1 MDYSSFGE
9 ELRNVMQDAEEN
21 IRNLGY
27 KKDDIEE
34 VISNIED
41 ANATLETALN
51 YIDDAVDSAQRLE
64 DDYIPQAQDILNY

>member
-1 MDYSSFGE
+1 
-9 ELRNVMQDAEEN
+9 MQDAEEN

>member
-1 MDYSSFGE
+1 MDYSSFAE

-34 VISNIED
+34 VISNIEV

>member
-1 MDYSSFGE
+1 MDYSSFAE

-64 DDYIPQAQDILNY
+64 DVYIPQAQDILNY

>member
-1 MDYSSFGE
+1 MDYSSFAE

-27 KKDDIEE
+27 KKDDIE
-34 VISNIED
+34 D

-51 YIDDAVDSAQRLE
+51 YIDDAVDSDQILE

>member
-1 MDYSSFGE
+1 MDYSGFAE
-9 ELRNVMQDAEEN
+9 ELRNIMQNAEEN
-21 IRNLGY
+21 IQNLGY

>member
-1 MDYSSFGE
+1 MDYSSFAE

-51 YIDDAVDSAQRLE
+51 YIDDAVASAQRLE

>member
-1 MDYSSFGE
+1 MDYSSFAE

-41 ANATLETALN
+41 ANSNLENALS
-51 YIDDAVDSAQRLE
+51 YIDEAVDSAQRLE
-64 DDYIPQAQDILNY
+64 DEYIPQAQDILNY

>member
-1 MDYSSFGE
+1 MDYSSFAE